1 MSSKSRGLILI
12 QRVLLWTLYFF
23 SGFILYS
30 NKGILPSFLI
40 TFSRIIY
47 PLSIFW
53 LQIRI
58 KKITNFLPI
67 DSKMSTS
74 QLWFNLLPVVASL
87 LTIIF
92 SLTNSFLFILARM
105 QSFPEEVYDAAKI
118 DGASPLQQFYY
129 ISLPFLI
136 GIMSILFLLRF
147 IWTFNK
153 FDDIFLLTGG
163 NAGTRTFTVNVYE
176 QAFAISNL
184 LFGFMISQSIF
195 ALIPKDNLSVEVS
208 PSRLL
213 YSLPMAYFG
222 KSLLL
227 R

>member
-1 MSSKSRGLILI
+1 MSSKSRGVILI

-92 SLTNSFLFILARM
+92 SLTNSFLLIL
-105 QSFPEEVYDAAKI
+105 EK
-118 DGASPLQQFYY
+118 
-129 ISLPFLI
+129 LI
-136 GIMSILFLLRF
+136 NS
-147 IWTFNK
+147 
-153 FDDIFLLTGG
+153 
-163 NAGTRTFTVNVYE
+163 
-176 QAFAISNL
+176 
-184 LFGFMISQSIF
+184 
-195 ALIPKDNLSVEVS
+195 
-208 PSRLL
+208 
-213 YSLPMAYFG
+213 
-222 KSLLL
+222 
-227 R
+227 